1 MADAQYA
8 KGVSKVVT
16 FGANLSASSA
26 SSTAFQLPVEHG
38 TFLFQVGIQ
47 TTPQTIILEGSVDGT
62 TWVSLS
68 ANGATLASINAGT
81 PVFKPLTRANLGY
94 YAYYH
99 FKNLTATAGVSC
111 AITSNVPFV

>member
-16 FGANLSASSA
+16 FGANLSTSSA

-38 TFLFQVGIQ
+38 TFLFQVGVQ
-47 TTPQTIILEGSVDGT
+47 VTPQTIILEGSVDGT

-68 ANGATLASINAGT
+68 SNGATLASSSSVA
-81 PVFKPLTRANLGY
+81 FKALTRAQLGY

-99 FKNLTATAGVSC
+99 FKNSTASAGVSC

>member
-16 FGANLSASSA
+16 FGANL
-26 SSTAFQLPVEHG
+26 
-38 TFLFQVGIQ
+38 
-47 TTPQTIILEGSVDGT
+47 
-62 TWVSLS
+62 
-68 ANGATLASINAGT
+68 
-81 PVFKPLTRANLGY
+81 GY

-99 FKNLTATAGVSC
+99 FKNSTASAGVSC

>member
-1 MADAQYA
+1 MADAKYA

-16 FGANLSASSA
+16 FGANLSTSSA

-47 TTPQTIILEGSVDGT
+47 GSDQAIILEGSVDGT

-68 ANGATLASINAGT
+68 PNGVTLVSKEAV
-81 PVFKPLTRANLGY
+81 VFKALTRAQLGY
-94 YAYYH
+94 YAYYR

>member
-1 MADAQYA
+1 MADAQYV
-8 KGVSKVVT
+8 KGVNKVYT
-16 FGANLSASSA
+16 FGANLSTSSA

-47 TTPQTIILEGSVDGT
+47 GTQQIVILEGSVDGT

-68 ANGATLASINAGT
+68 SNGATLASGSAA
-81 PVFKPLTRANLGY
+81 VVKALTRANLGY

-99 FKNLTATAGVSC
+99 FKNSTATAGVSC